1 MVGCQNVNNQS
12 VLCCLKEKEKQKT
25 PVIIEFNGLPGLGK
39 TTVANA
45 LINELLN
52 NGYKVV
58 DRQYRSNRFQT
69 TRRPFPELFNLN
81 LYRRVVAYSK
91 IIPPL
96 GPKHKYVNWTNYYVW
111 KYKSI
116 IRRSNIDFAIVDEGI
131 IQFFVSMAQAEKMP
145 ESVLVDKVVLKL
157 KSLGI
162 SFVRVDCENHVE
174 EACLRVMSRP
184 ARGLAFERMSKEEL
198 FQSMRNWAY
207 NIDYLRSVFSRI
219 YDNQLVIPI
228 DTKDPVD
235 YNVQM
240 IYKKICDEL

>member
-1 MVGCQNVNNQS
+1 MWGWQKTNNQTVGC
-12 VLCCLKEKEKQKT
+12 CLEEKEKQRT

-69 TRRPFPELFNLN
+69 TRRPFPELFNLD
-81 LYRRVVAYSK
+81 LYRRVVTYSK

-96 GPKHKYVNWTNYYVW
+96 GPKNKYLNWTNFYAW

-116 IRRSNIDFAIVDEGI
+116 RCNNIDFAVVDEGI
-131 IQFFVSMAQAEKMP
+131 IQFFVSMARAEKMP

-184 ARGLAFERMSKEEL
+184 ARGLSFERMSKEEL
-198 FQSMRNWAY
+198 YQSMSNWAY
-207 NIDYLRSVFSRI
+207 NIDYIRSVFSRI

-235 YNVQM
+235 YNVQK

>member
-1 MVGCQNVNNQS
+1 MWGGQKTNNQAVGCCS
-12 VLCCLKEKEKQKT
+12 CKKKRKT

-39 TTVANA
+39 TTVVNA
-45 LINELLN
+45 LIKELRSH
-52 NGYKVV
+52 GYKVV
-58 DRQYRSNRFQT
+58 DRQYRTNRLQT
-69 TRRPFPELFNLN
+69 TRKPMPEFFSLS
-81 LYRRVVAYSK
+81 LYRLVRSYSH
-91 IIPPL
+91 IIPPI
-96 GPKHKYVNWTNYYVW
+96 GPKQRYVNWTNFYAW
-111 KYKSI
+111 KYNSI
-116 IRRSNIDFAIVDEGI
+116 IKRGNLDYAVVDEGI
-131 IQFFVSMAQAEKMP
+131 IQFFVSMARAEKMP

-198 FQSMRNWAY
+198 FQSMSNWAY